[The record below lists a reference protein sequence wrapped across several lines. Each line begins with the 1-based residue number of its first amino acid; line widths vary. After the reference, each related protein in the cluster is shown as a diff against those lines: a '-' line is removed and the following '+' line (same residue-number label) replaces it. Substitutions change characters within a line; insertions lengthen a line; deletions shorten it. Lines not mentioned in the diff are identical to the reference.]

1 MKAGLM
7 LAVNPTSVREKNDF
21 YATDSFAIKI
31 MADKLK
37 EIGVSKNI
45 WECACGKGHLSK
57 PLIELGYEVLS
68 TDIIDRGYGSV
79 ENFLTSDRKWSGD
92 IITNPPFKDACAFV
106 EKAMEL
112 LETGSKA
119 IFLLKIQFLETRK
132 RAELFKR
139 CGLKRVI
146 VNSERICCAMNGN
159 FDLYFDKKGN
169 KYTGGT
175 QCYAWFVFEKDFD
188 GMPVLDF
195 VKGGEG

>member
-7 LAVNPTSVREKNDF
+7 LAVNPKTEREQNDF
-21 YATDSFAIKI
+21 YATDSFAISI

-37 EIGVSKNI
+37 EIGVSNKI
-45 WECACGKGHLSK
+45 WECACGAGHLSK
-57 PLIELGYEVLS
+57 PLIELGYDVLS
-68 TDIIDRGYGSV
+68 TDIIDRGYGDT
-79 ENFLTSDRKWSGD
+79 ENFLTSNRKWNGD

-106 EKAMEL
+106 EKAMDL
-112 LETGSKA
+112 LEIGGKA

-159 FDLYFDKKGN
+159 FDLYFDKKGD

-175 QCYAWFVFEKDFD
+175 QCYAWFVFEKGYTDN
-188 GMPVLDF
+188 PILDF
-195 VKGGEG
+195 VKGGER